1 MISTSDV
8 LALFSIYLE
17 GFLYGNVSVLCYT
30 LAITVVAKQ
39 FQLFPGGLGVYSG
52 IFAIYLQFPSKQ
64 SRTRTTNNV
73 FYILCLLYVFCTV
86 SFVGDLVVYAYA
98 VSSNNPIYENN
109 HFYHQLRSL
118 VSIRYRL
125 NFQLT
130 HT

>member
-1 MISTSDV
+1 M
-8 LALFSIYLE
+8 LYPCYYL
-17 GFLYGNVSVLCYT
+17 
-30 LAITVVAKQ
+30 VAKQ
-39 FQLFPGGLGVYSG
+39 VQLFPGLGVYSG
-52 IFAIYLQFPSKQ
+52 IFAIYLQCPSKQ
-64 SRTRTTNNV
+64 SRTLTTNIV
-73 FYILCLLYVFCTV
+73 FYTLCLLYIFCTV